1 MLPYAVAIFT
11 SAFLLFQVQPI
22 VARMILPWFGGAAN
36 TWTTC
41 MLFFQ
46 SVLLAGYAYAHFL
59 FKRLD
64 ARRQSR
70 LHIAL
75 LLLSLVW
82 LPLGPA
88 QFLKPTG
95 GEEPISRILLTL
107 LATVGLPYFLLSTTG
122 PLLQAWYAR
131 EHQAA
136 LPYRL
141 FALSNF
147 ASLIA
152 LVAYPFLFEPVFAT
166 RTQGWLWSGGYLLF
180 VGMVGYV
187 AWRGSSHQPAELRVA
202 EENVEEAVPPTLAQK
217 LTWIALAAF
226 PSVLLLAVTNHLT
239 QNVAAIPFLW
249 ILPLSIYLLTF
260 VLCFDSDRIYHPLV
274 FRLLLAGTIGYAAYH
289 MWKNLSDSNIRYSV
303 PAYVGGLFLACMFGH
318 GELARRRPAPRY
330 LTSFYLM
337 LSVGGALGGL
347 LISVVAPL
355 TLKGYYELPISL
367 AALALFVLSLV
378 VVDNWKEAII
388 WVPLAACMIV
398 GAAHEI
404 DNLSD
409 SAFYSTRNFYGV
421 LKVRDTGSREA
432 GDLVRTLIH
441 GTINHGEQYMMG
453 EKKRYCGTYY
463 GPQSGA
469 GVALRMLRT
478 PARPNLN
485 YAVLGLGIGSLSCFA
500 QAGDHVRFY
509 EINPAVPIVAR
520 QHFTLLGD
528 SPAKIDIVMGDGRLS
543 LEREPSQQYDFLA
556 ADAFSSDSI
565 PVHLI
570 TRQAVELYR
579 RHVKPDGI
587 IAIHISNKYLELEPV
602 VRKVA
607 ESLGMYAVVVENEE
621 DLDNNVFESDWVLLT
636 QSKATAE
643 NHAFASVRK
652 LVKPIDPHFRLWTD
666 DYSNL
671 FQTLK

>member
-1 MLPYAVAIFT
+1 MLPFAIAVFT

-64 ARRQSR
+64 AKRQSD
-70 LHIAL
+70 LHLTL
-75 LLLSLVW
+75 LGLSLLW
-82 LPLGPA
+82 LPLAPA
-88 QFLKPTG
+88 QLLKPTG
-95 GEEPISRILLTL
+95 QEEPISRILLTL

-166 RTQGWLWSGGYLLF
+166 RTQGWIWSGGYLLF
-180 VGMVGYV
+180 VAMVGYV
-187 AWRGSSHQPAELRVA
+187 AWRGSKHEGIAAADTADDTPA
-202 EENVEEAVPPTLAQK
+202 PTLAEK
-217 LTWIALAAF
+217 LTWVVLAAF

-249 ILPLSIYLLTF
+249 ILPLSVYLLTF

-274 FRLLLAGTIGYAAYH
+274 FRLLLAGVIGFAAYH
-289 MWKNLSDSNIRYSV
+289 MWKEWSDSNIRYSV

-318 GELARRRPAPRY
+318 GELARRRPAPRH

-355 TLKGYYELPISL
+355 TLKGYYELPLSL
-367 AALALFVLSLV
+367 AALSLFVLSLV
-378 VVDNWKEAII
+378 VIDNWKEAIL
-388 WVPLAACMIV
+388 WVPLSACMIV

-404 DNLSD
+404 DNLND
-409 SAFYSTRNFYGV
+409 SAFYSTRNFYGS
-421 LKVRDTGSREA
+421 LKVRDTGSKEN
-432 GDLVRTLIH
+432 GDLIRTLIH
-441 GTINHGEQYMMG
+441 GTINHGEQFLIG
-453 EKKRYCGTYY
+453 EKRRFCGTYY

-469 GVALRMLRT
+469 GVGLRMLRT
-478 PARPNLN
+478 PEHPNIR

-500 QAGDHVRFY
+500 QAGDYVRFY
-509 EINPAVPIVAR
+509 EINPAVPRVAR
-520 QHFTLLGD
+520 EQFTLLKD

-543 LEREPSQQYDFLA
+543 LEREPSQQLDFLA

-570 TRQAVELYR
+570 TREAIQLYMK
-579 RHVKPDGI
+579 HVKPEGL

-607 ESLGMYAVVVENEE
+607 ESLGLYAIVVENEE
-621 DLDNNVFESDWVLLT
+621 DLDINVFESDWVLLT
-636 QSKATAE
+636 QSKKTAE
-643 NHAFASVRK
+643 DRAFAAVKK
-652 LVKPIDPHFRLWTD
+652 LTKPLDPKIRLWTD

-671 FQTLK
+671 FQILK